1 MSMEI
6 NSVGQAWNAAQPE
19 QQITAEDTQ
28 VRRQVVAQQVAE
40 ANRERERRQVDI
52 RSAIRELEQVSS
64 AFNKRLKF
72 SLNEEIDQVVVK
84 VIDARTDKVIKEL
97 PPRELQRVY
106 ARIREALG
114 LLFDTQI

>member
-6 NSVGQAWNAAQPE
+6 NSVGQTWNVNQPE
-19 QQITAEDTQ
+19 QNTADDSQ
-28 VRRQVVAQQVAE
+28 VRRQAVAQQLAE
-40 ANRERERRQVDI
+40 ANREREQQQVDI
-52 RSAIRELEQVSS
+52 RSAIKELEQVTS

-72 SLNEEIDQVVVK
+72 SLNTEIDQVVVK